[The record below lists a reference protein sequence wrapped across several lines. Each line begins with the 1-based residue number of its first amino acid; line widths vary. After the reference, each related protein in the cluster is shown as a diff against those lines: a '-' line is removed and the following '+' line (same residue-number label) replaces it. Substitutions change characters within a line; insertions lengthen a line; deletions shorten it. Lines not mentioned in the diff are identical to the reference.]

1 MKAVKEYVIFY
12 LIDREDQ
19 SEYSTLTGQRALDTN
34 LWLNK
39 PWAKLKKKKK
49 KGRLRKTLYTLN
61 PPILQAK
68 TQHSVTQQNDLPQN
82 VRFGFVAQRWT
93 ELQNPSRSR

>member
-49 KGRLRKTLYTLN
+49 KADWEKLYIHSTRLFCKLKLNTVSHNRMICHKTF
-61 PPILQAK
+61 
-68 TQHSVTQQNDLPQN
+68 DL
-82 VRFGFVAQRWT
+82 A
-93 ELQNPSRSR
+93 S

>member
-49 KGRLRKTLYTLN
+49 KRPTEKNSIYTQ
-61 PPILQAK
+61 PAY
-68 TQHSVTQQNDLPQN
+68 S
-82 VRFGFVAQRWT
+82 A
-93 ELQNPSRSR
+93 S

>member
-12 LIDREDQ
+12 LIGREDQ
-19 SEYSTLTGQRALDTN
+19 SEYLTLTGQRTLDTN

-49 KGRLRKTLYTLN
+49 RPTEKNSIYTQ
-61 PPILQAK
+61 PAY
-68 TQHSVTQQNDLPQN
+68 S
-82 VRFGFVAQRWT
+82 A
-93 ELQNPSRSR
+93 S

>member
-19 SEYSTLTGQRALDTN
+19 SDRSACVGHKFMTKQTLS
-34 LWLNK
+34 K
-39 PWAKLKKKKK
+39 IKKKK

-68 TQHSVTQQNDLPQN
+68 TQHCVTQQNDLPQN